1 VFGEGGKRLTSEPF
15 STTALV
21 YRNDMTAPPKK
32 SRLQSMEL
40 THPDRLVENATAPSA
55 GGFPDPD
62 GKAATF
68 SDDLYLEGI
77 RKGQW
82 RSKIG
87 VGVAIGLGI
96 EGTRDGIRPFRT
108 GYHNRIVAVLT
119 QLGSE
124 V

>member
-1 VFGEGGKRLTSEPF
+1 MEP
-15 STTALV
+15 
-21 YRNDMTAPPKK
+21 
-32 SRLQSMEL
+32 
-40 THPDRLVENATAPSA
+40 THPDMLVENATAPSA
-55 GGFPDPD
+55 GGFPDPV
-62 GKAATF
+62 GNAATF
-68 SDDLYLEGI
+68 SDNLYLEGI

-82 RSKIG
+82 QSKIG